1 MKKPRVTT
9 HRKKRTVFSFPVI
22 VHGNEADGYWVEC
35 VGLEGCYSQGETIG
49 EALRNVREAIA
60 LCLEDTPKRLRP
72 GGDVSVHFVS
82 A

>member
-1 MKKPRVTT
+1 MKKLRTT
-9 HRKKRTVFSFPVI
+9 ARHKKRTPFSFPVI
-22 VHGNEADGYWVEC
+22 VHGSETDGYWVEC
-35 VGLEGCYSQGETIG
+35 VGLEGCYSQGDTLG

-60 LCLEDTPKRLRP
+60 MCLEDTPKRPRP